1 MLLLPEV
8 VGIGEAREVV
18 RLLRQSLPREPADQL
33 LIDAGGLQNFD
44 SSVLAVL
51 LECRRLAQASG
62 RSFAMR
68 GAPPRLSQLARLHG
82 VHELLDLD
90 VEPAAASII
99 V

>member
-1 MLLLPEV
+1 MLLLPAT
-8 VGIGEAREVV
+8 VGINDARGVL
-18 RLLRQSLPREPADQL
+18 RLLQQSLAREPADQL
-33 LIDAGGLQNFD
+33 LFDAGGLHEFD

-68 GAPPRLSQLARLHG
+68 HAPSRLRQLARLHG
-82 VHELLDLD
+82 VDALLGLNDEELATA
-90 VEPAAASII
+90 V

>member
-1 MLLLPEV
+1 
-8 VGIGEAREVV
+8 
-18 RLLRQSLPREPADQL
+18 L
-33 LIDAGGLQNFD
+33 LIDAGGLHEFD

-68 GAPPRLSQLARLHG
+68 HAPSRLRQLARLHG
-82 VHELLDLD
+82 VDTLLGLNEEELATA
-90 VEPAAASII
+90 V